1 MEFLSFTSNPI
12 PMKSNKI
19 LFLTFLALFAF
30 TGISLAQST
39 DSATLVSVEKFEKMT
54 KKKKK
59 TVILDVRTP
68 QEVAEGHLA
77 GAKNIDV
84 QGDLFQVS
92 IEQLDK
98 NKTYLLYC
106 RSGKRTAVAG
116 AKMKA
121 AGFKNVYMMDGGI
134 TSWKEKGK
142 PLTNDKN

>member
-1 MEFLSFTSNPI
+1 MN
-12 PMKSNKI
+12 SNKI
-19 LFLTFLALFAF
+19 LLLTLLAFFAF
-30 TGISLAQST
+30 TGISLAQAA
-39 DSATLVSVEKFEKMT
+39 DSATIVSVETFEKMS
-54 KKKKK
+54 KKKRK

-68 QEVAEGHLA
+68 EEVAEGHLA

-84 QGDLFQVS
+84 QDELFQQN
-92 IEQLDK
+92 IEQLNK

-121 AGFKNVYMMDGGI
+121 AGFKKVYMLDGGI

-142 PLTNDKN
+142 PVTNDKN

>member
-1 MEFLSFTSNPI
+1 MELLTFTSNSI
-12 PMKSNKI
+12 TMKSNKI
-19 LFLTFLALFAF
+19 LLLTLFFFFAF

-39 DSATLVSVEKFEKMT
+39 DSATVVSLDTFEKMSK

-59 TVILDVRTP
+59 TVILDVRTAE
-68 QEVAEGHLA
+68 EVAEGHLA

-98 NKTYLLYC
+98 DKTYLLYC
-106 RSGKRTAVAG
+106 RSGKRTTVAG

-121 AGFKNVYMMDGGI
+121 AGFKNVYMMEGGI
-134 TSWKEKGK
+134 TAWKEKGK
-142 PLTNDKN
+142 PITND

>member
-1 MEFLSFTSNPI
+1 MN
-12 PMKSNKI
+12 SNKI
-19 LFLTFLALFAF
+19 LLLTLLAFFAF
-30 TGISLAQST
+30 TGISLAQSA
-39 DSATLVSVEKFEKMT
+39 DSATVVSVETFEKMS

-68 QEVAEGHLA
+68 EEVAEGHLA

-84 QGDLFQVS
+84 QDELFQQN
-92 IEQLDK
+92 IEQLNK

-121 AGFKNVYMMDGGI
+121 AGFKKVYMMDGGI

-142 PLTNDKN
+142 PVTNDKN

>member
-1 MEFLSFTSNPI
+1 
-12 PMKSNKI
+12 MKSNKI
-19 LFLTFLALFAF
+19 LLLTLLAFFAF
-30 TGISLAQST
+30 TGISLAQSI
-39 DSATLVSVEKFEKMT
+39 DSAKVVSVETFEKMS

-68 QEVAEGHLA
+68 EEVAEGHLA

-84 QGDLFQVS
+84 QDELFEQN
-92 IEQLDK
+92 IEQLNK

-121 AGFKNVYMMDGGI
+121 AGFKKVYMLDGGI

-142 PLTNDKN
+142 PVTNDKN

>member
-1 MEFLSFTSNPI
+1 
-12 PMKSNKI
+12 MKSNKI
-19 LFLTFLALFAF
+19 LFLTVLAFFAF
-30 TGISLAQST
+30 TGISLAQSA
-39 DSATLVSVEKFEKMT
+39 DSATVVSVETFEKMS

-68 QEVAEGHLA
+68 EEVAEGHLA

-84 QGDLFQVS
+84 QDELFQQN

-121 AGFKNVYMMDGGI
+121 AGFKKVYMLDGGI

-142 PLTNDKN
+142 PVKNDKN

>member
-1 MEFLSFTSNPI
+1 
-12 PMKSNKI
+12 MKSNKI
-19 LFLTFLALFAF
+19 LLLTLLAFFAF
-30 TGISLAQST
+30 TGISLAQSA
-39 DSATLVSVEKFEKMT
+39 DSATVVSVETFEKMS

-84 QGDLFQVS
+84 QDELFQQN

-121 AGFKNVYMMDGGI
+121 AGFKKVYMLDGGI

-142 PLTNDKN
+142 PVTNDKN

>member
-1 MEFLSFTSNPI
+1 
-12 PMKSNKI
+12 MKSNKI
-19 LFLTFLALFAF
+19 LLLTLFFFFAF

-39 DSATLVSVEKFEKMT
+39 DSATVVSIDTFETMSK

-68 QEVAEGHLA
+68 EEVAEGHLP

-98 NKTYLLYC
+98 DKTYLLYC

-116 AKMKA
+116 TKMKA

-134 TSWKEKGK
+134 TAWKEKGK
-142 PLTNDKN
+142 PITND

>member
-1 MEFLSFTSNPI
+1 
-12 PMKSNKI
+12 MKSNKI
-19 LFLTFLALFAF
+19 LLLALLAFFAF

-39 DSATLVSVEKFEKMT
+39 DSATVVSVETFEKMS

-68 QEVAEGHLA
+68 EEVAEGHLA

-84 QGDLFQVS
+84 QNELFQQN
-92 IEQLDK
+92 IDQLDK

-121 AGFKNVYMMDGGI
+121 AGFKKVYMLDGGI

-142 PLTNDKN
+142 PVTNDKN

>member
-1 MEFLSFTSNPI
+1 MN
-12 PMKSNKI
+12 SNKI
-19 LFLTFLALFAF
+19 LLLTLLAFFAF
-30 TGISLAQST
+30 TGISLAQT
-39 DSATLVSVEKFEKMT
+39 EDSATVVSVETFEKMS

-68 QEVAEGHLA
+68 EEVAEGHLA

-84 QGDLFQVS
+84 QDELFQQN
-92 IEQLDK
+92 IEQLNK

-121 AGFKNVYMMDGGI
+121 AGFKKVYMMDGGI

-142 PLTNDKN
+142 PVTNDKN

>member
-1 MEFLSFTSNPI
+1 
-12 PMKSNKI
+12 MKSNKI
-19 LFLTFLALFAF
+19 LLLTLLAFFAF
-30 TGISLAQST
+30 TGISLAQSA
-39 DSATLVSVEKFEKMT
+39 DSATVVSVETFEKMS
-54 KKKKK
+54 KKKRK

-68 QEVAEGHLA
+68 EEVAEGHLA

-84 QGDLFQVS
+84 QNELFQQN

-121 AGFKNVYMMDGGI
+121 AGFKKVYMLDGGI

-142 PLTNDKN
+142 PVTNDKN